1 MTAMPA
7 NKEKTSV
14 PAPSSY
20 TEKAAKTAQMLATKV
35 DPFVPSVAKVII
47 FEYKK

>member
-7 NKEKTSV
+7 NNENA
-14 PAPSSY
+14 APTSY

-35 DPFVPSVAKVII
+35 DPFVPSVAKVMMH
-47 FEYKK
+47 